1 MINHPVLAYP
11 DFTKPLRLTTDASGT
26 GLGAVLEQDQ
36 DGGSRI
42 IACASRTLSAPERN
56 YSVTE
61 RECLGVVWAT
71 DHFSYYLLGV
81 EFLIVTDHDPLTY
94 LRSIPQPHGR
104 LARWI
109 LKLEQYRY
117 TLQYRAGKKIPHAD
131 GLSRIPDKISLVAAP
146 TELSLSDL
154 ERAQRED
161 PVIEA
166 VRGYWRLNQEPP
178 KTEEAVKEYFKPSNR
193 LIEEEGVLMVCHGKG
208 RSMLKQVIVP
218 RKLVPCV
225 LRKAHDEHHFAYK
238 STLWTVRKQYYWTSI
253 FHDVAAY
260 CRTCTVCQKRKH
272 PQTAAKAPLQYF
284 PVASEPGQMIAIDF
298 MGPLPETPSG
308 NTQILVITDAFSK
321 YAEAIPLPD
330 QKAVTTADALVN
342 KYFCNHGIP
351 AFLHSD
357 QGKNFESDLIQ
368 HLCKMWN
375 ISKTRTSGYHPAGN
389 GTVERYNKTLIE
401 TISMQMQEAD
411 QSDWE
416 RWIPMALFSYR
427 SRPHT
432 TTGYTPF
439 QLHIGRQPRTPF
451 DTLADSLI
459 ESKKKSAAEYLKELQ
474 QVVKTQKKHAQHNLT
489 SAMESRK
496 TQYDKKL
503 NYRTYE
509 KGEKVLCRDYACP
522 KGLKPKLMK
531 ERWTGPWEIQCV
543 RGPVNFR
550 IQRKIAGK
558 RKRLLVHHDRIKPF
572 YQRPSALDQTPNNL
586 LFEPADERPKTV
598 VVSDVGSPPES
609 HDPHGELGNAELD
622 SDDDE
627 DEEVVAGDDDPA
639 GLPVAVEGD
648 RQQQSPVREH
658 RPQPRAQ
665 PHNVQPNALD
675 LPRAEAASRS
685 GRQSKR
691 PVWHNDYHMK

>member
-1 MINHPVLAYP
+1 
-11 DFTKPLRLTTDASGT
+11 
-26 GLGAVLEQDQ
+26 
-36 DGGSRI
+36 
-42 IACASRTLSAPERN
+42 
-56 YSVTE
+56 
-61 RECLGVVWAT
+61 
-71 DHFSYYLLGV
+71 
-81 EFLIVTDHDPLTY
+81 
-94 LRSIPQPHGR
+94 
-104 LARWI
+104 
-109 LKLEQYRY
+109 
-117 TLQYRAGKKIPHAD
+117 
-131 GLSRIPDKISLVAAP
+131 
-146 TELSLSDL
+146 
-154 ERAQRED
+154 
-161 PVIEA
+161 
-166 VRGYWRLNQEPP
+166 
-178 KTEEAVKEYFKPSNR
+178 
-193 LIEEEGVLMVCHGKG
+193 
-208 RSMLKQVIVP
+208 
-218 RKLVPCV
+218 
-225 LRKAHDEHHFAYK
+225 
-238 STLWTVRKQYYWTSI
+238 
-253 FHDVAAY
+253 
-260 CRTCTVCQKRKH
+260 
-272 PQTAAKAPLQYF
+272 
-284 PVASEPGQMIAIDF
+284 
-298 MGPLPETPSG
+298 
-308 NTQILVITDAFSK
+308 
-321 YAEAIPLPD
+321 
-330 QKAVTTADALVN
+330 
-342 KYFCNHGIP
+342 
-351 AFLHSD
+351 
-357 QGKNFESDLIQ
+357 
-368 HLCKMWN
+368 
-375 ISKTRTSGYHPAGN
+375 
-389 GTVERYNKTLIE
+389 
-401 TISMQMQEAD
+401 MQMQEAD

-509 KGEKVLCRDYACP
+509 KREKVLCRDYACP

-598 VVSDVGSPPES
+598 VVSDVGSSPES

-622 SDDDE
+622 SDD

-685 GRQSKR
+685 GCQFKR
-691 PVWHNDYHMK
+691 PVWHNDDHMK

>member
-1 MINHPVLAYP
+1 M
-11 DFTKPLRLTTDASGT
+11 
-26 GLGAVLEQDQ
+26 
-36 DGGSRI
+36 SRK
-42 IACASRTLSAPERN
+42 RT
-56 YSVTE
+56 
-61 RECLGVVWAT
+61 
-71 DHFSYYLLGV
+71 
-81 EFLIVTDHDPLTY
+81 
-94 LRSIPQPHGR
+94 
-104 LARWI
+104 
-109 LKLEQYRY
+109 QYAE
-117 TLQYRAGKKIPHAD
+117 AGDCSK
-131 GLSRIPDKISLVAAP
+131 
-146 TELSLSDL
+146 
-154 ERAQRED
+154 
-161 PVIEA
+161 
-166 VRGYWRLNQEPP
+166 
-178 KTEEAVKEYFKPSNR
+178 
-193 LIEEEGVLMVCHGKG
+193 
-208 RSMLKQVIVP
+208 
-218 RKLVPCV
+218 KLVPCV

-459 ESKKKSAAEYLKELQ
+459 SSKKKTAAEYLKELQ

-509 KGEKVLCRDYACP
+509 KREKVLCKDYACP
-522 KGLKPKLMK
+522 KGLKPKVVK
-531 ERWTGPWEIQCV
+531 ERWTGPW
-543 RGPVNFR
+543 
-550 IQRKIAGK
+550 
-558 RKRLLVHHDRIKPF
+558 
-572 YQRPSALDQTPNNL
+572 
-586 LFEPADERPKTV
+586 
-598 VVSDVGSPPES
+598 
-609 HDPHGELGNAELD
+609 
-622 SDDDE
+622 
-627 DEEVVAGDDDPA
+627 
-639 GLPVAVEGD
+639 
-648 RQQQSPVREH
+648 
-658 RPQPRAQ
+658 
-665 PHNVQPNALD
+665 
-675 LPRAEAASRS
+675 
-685 GRQSKR
+685 
-691 PVWHNDYHMK
+691 